1 MLSSTER
8 TWRAGS
14 CLAVPPAGRHR
25 GWATPPAP
33 GRTPPAALCAP
44 GPRSIR
50 RPRLPLAL
58 VALAS
63 LIALLLPRGGAAAA
77 SARSRLLPACAPYGD
92 VQICSGQVPSFD
104 GTPLDVDLSLPAT
117 P

>member
-8 TWRAGS
+8 TWRAGPD
-14 CLAVPPAGRHR
+14 LAAPPAGCHR

-33 GRTPPAALCAP
+33 GRTPPAALYAP
-44 GPRSIR
+44 RPRSIP
-50 RPRLPLAL
+50 RPRLRL
-58 VALAS
+58 VLLALAS